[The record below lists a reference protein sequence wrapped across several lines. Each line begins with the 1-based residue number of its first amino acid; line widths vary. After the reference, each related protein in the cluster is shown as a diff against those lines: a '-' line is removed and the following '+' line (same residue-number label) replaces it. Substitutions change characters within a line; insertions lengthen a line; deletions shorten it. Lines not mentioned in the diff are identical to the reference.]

1 MSDMKAIEEKFKAA
15 CKKAKNKEN
24 RFVSAFYSMIM
35 FKKMYKTNTFACE
48 KSGFKLWIQDL
59 AGSLCFTL
67 AHDTSLSSLTS
78 SLQWAL
84 IVCGFIRLTRC
95 QNFLAT
101 MQNYLANFQWHGPFF
116 NLMETL
122 NIAEGGQSYS
132 QDVAV
137 SSDRVHKSFDT
148 YPLNSDLRSGQL
160 FGLPGS
166 VFNGFQQM
174 SGKLEKLLGEKRVAL
189 HFCSTQ
195 GEIEEEYS
203 QSLHQCSPSI

>member
-35 FKKMYKTNTFACE
+35 FKKMYETNTFAFE

-84 IVCGFIRLTRC
+84 IVCGFIRHTRC

-101 MQNYLANFQWHGPFF
+101 MQSYLANFQWHGPFF
-116 NLMETL
+116 NLMEIL

-132 QDVAV
+132 QDVSV

-148 YPLNSDLRSGQL
+148 YPLNSDLRNGQL

-195 GEIEEEYS
+195 GEIEEE
-203 QSLHQCSPSI
+203 CS

>member
-148 YPLNSDLRSGQL
+148 YPLNSDLCSGQL

-174 SGKLEKLLGEKRVAL
+174 TGKLEKLLGEKGVAL

-203 QSLHQCSPSI
+203 

>member
-148 YPLNSDLRSGQL
+148 YPLNSDLRNGQL

-174 SGKLEKLLGEKRVAL
+174 SGKLEKLLGEKSCIAL
-189 HFCSTQ
+189 LFHS
-195 GEIEEEYS
+195 GRD
-203 QSLHQCSPSI
+203 

>member
-35 FKKMYKTNTFACE
+35 FKKMYETNTFACE

-84 IVCGFIRLTRC
+84 IVCGFIRLTRF

-203 QSLHQCSPSI
+203 

>member
-67 AHDTSLSSLTS
+67 AHDTSLSSLSS
-78 SLQWAL
+78 SLQRAR

-95 QNFLAT
+95 
-101 MQNYLANFQWHGPFF
+101 
-116 NLMETL
+116 
-122 NIAEGGQSYS
+122 
-132 QDVAV
+132 
-137 SSDRVHKSFDT
+137 
-148 YPLNSDLRSGQL
+148 
-160 FGLPGS
+160 
-166 VFNGFQQM
+166 
-174 SGKLEKLLGEKRVAL
+174 
-189 HFCSTQ
+189 
-195 GEIEEEYS
+195 
-203 QSLHQCSPSI
+203 

>member
-35 FKKMYKTNTFACE
+35 FKKMYETNTFACE

-67 AHDTSLSSLTS
+67 AHDTSLSSLSS
-78 SLQWAL
+78 SLQRAR

-101 MQNYLANFQWHGPFF
+101 VQNYLANFQWHGPFF

-132 QDVAV
+132 QDESV
-137 SSDRVHKSFDT
+137 SGDRVHKSFDT
-148 YPLNSDLRSGQL
+148 YPLNSDLRNGQL

-174 SGKLEKLLGEKRVAL
+174 SGKLEKLLGKKSCIAL
-189 HFCSTQ
+189 LFHS
-195 GEIEEEYS
+195 GRD
-203 QSLHQCSPSI
+203 